1 MAILH
6 ISFKVKLIKNKVEQ
20 MKLSFLTSA
29 MELFFLR
36 NDFMLE
42 MEETKS
48 SNGWY
53 ERVTFWRVYSTR
65 PILFEMVIG
74 YLTQISNRLL

>member
-6 ISFKVKLIKNKVEQ
+6 ISFKVKLIKNKLEQ
-20 MKLSFLTSA
+20 MKLSFLTYGTFNQYIFLS
-29 MELFFLR
+29 FFQ

-48 SNGWY
+48 SNGWF
-53 ERVTFWRVYSTR
+53 ERVTFWENQQYKGNS
-65 PILFEMVIG
+65 
-74 YLTQISNRLL
+74 Y